1 MNIKLLRLSTGE
13 DMIADLQ
20 NFDEGGAT
28 VENPCIIYITQSQA
42 GGHNVGMTRWMPY
55 AADKTFLIERRFVVT
70 IAEPA
75 EDLAKQYDQVF
86 GAGLIIPSQNIA
98 LDK

>member
-1 MNIKLLRLSTGE
+1 MNIKLLRMSTGE
-13 DMIADLQ
+13 DLIADLK
-20 NFDEGGAT
+20 NWDAAGAT
-28 VENPCIIYITQSQA
+28 VENPCIIYITQNQA

-55 AADKTFLIERRFVVT
+55 TANKEFLLDSRFVVT
-70 IAEPA
+70 IADPA

-86 GAGLIIPSQNIA
+86 GSGIIVPSQQIA

>member
-13 DMIADLQ
+13 DLIADLH
-20 NFDEGGAT
+20 NWDAAGAT
-28 VENPCIIYITQSQA
+28 VENPCIIYITQTQA

-55 AADKTFLIERRFVVT
+55 AADKQFLIDAKFVVT
-70 IAEPA
+70 IADPA

-86 GAGLIIPSQNIA
+86 GAGLIIPKQSLEIA
-98 LDK
+98 K